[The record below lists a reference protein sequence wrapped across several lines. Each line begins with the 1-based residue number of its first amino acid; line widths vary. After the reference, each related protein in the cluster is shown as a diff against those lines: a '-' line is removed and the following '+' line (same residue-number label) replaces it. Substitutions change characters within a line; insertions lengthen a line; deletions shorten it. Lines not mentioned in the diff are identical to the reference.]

1 MILEGVVAYL
11 NGTYVTSFKS
21 NFGLTYDENDLFAED
36 SMMGDVQRGKADVAG
51 EFQLFQIFKVV
62 LRLFTGV
69 SGWPDRH
76 RLHFL
81 RFFGPTTPDTIR
93 FVYRAPPI
101 SLVRNMYLLS
111 FDLLSWYC
119 IGGILLVGMVLLF
132 TVLRQERRFSRFNK
146 SNFFKPK

>member
-1 MILEGVVAYL
+1 M
-11 NGTYVTSFKS
+11 
-21 NFGLTYDENDLFAED
+21 
-36 SMMGDVQRGKADVAG
+36 
-51 EFQLFQIFKVV
+51 V
-62 LRLFTGV
+62 LKGV

-101 SLVRNMYLLS
+101 SLVRNMYLLP

-119 IGGILLVGMVLLF
+119 IGGIVMVGVALLF
-132 TVLRQERRFSRFNK
+132 AVLTQERRFSGERLY
-146 SNFFKPK
+146 NFTTPKILIKNIIE